1 MKQTDTIST
10 QIAALPISE
19 SARREALHYV
29 AVGETIAGFF
39 VFVMAGKWLEASPSL
54 KPAYQD

>member
-1 MKQTDTIST
+1 MKQTNTVAA

-29 AVGETIAGFF
+29 AVGETIAGIFLL
-39 VFVMAGKWLEASPSL
+39 VTTWLEASPAL

>member
-1 MKQTDTIST
+1 MKQTDSIAT

-19 SARREALHYV
+19 SARRQALHYV
-29 AVGETIAGFF
+29 AVGETIAGF
-39 VFVMAGKWLEASPSL
+39 FVMAGKWLEASPSL